1 MTDTATSSMTDDAS
15 FITYCQI
22 HCTTER
28 ALFSGAQINR
38 MLKLAGNPP
47 DYVRWL
53 PASNWYS
60 VHEHMQLLCTLAR
73 ERLNPTQSTS

>member
-1 MTDTATSSMTDDAS
+1 MADQANSPMTDEH
-15 FITYCQI
+15 FIGYCEI

-53 PASNWYS
+53 PAGNWYS
-60 VHEHMQLLCTLAR
+60 VHEHMQELCDIAKA
-73 ERLNPTQSTS
+73 RLNPTQSTS